1 MGEENVTNEQLVA
14 RIQAGVDVP
23 DNMLRLWQQN
33 RGYIALVAKN
43 YQAFEDIEDLK
54 QEGYIGLCRAV
65 DEYKPQEG
73 IAFMTYAG
81 YWIRQQMQRYVE
93 NCSSVVRVPS
103 HAREKL
109 RKWDKLVDNHRKEY
123 GCKPANDQLRRYF
136 GDIQSNTIELARSAS
151 TGRIQSLD
159 RIVGEDEDC
168 TAGELLPGTADVE
181 GDVLD
186 RVEQEELRAVLWGT
200 VDTLPEKQAETI
212 RMRYRQSRTL
222 KQIGEELGCSVE
234 MARTHERKA
243 LRELRK
249 PSRAKKLKPFFP
261 EADRQRIYSRAISG
275 TGLTSFEHSW
285 TSATEREAL
294 KKL

>member
-23 DNMLRLWQQN
+23 GNMLRLWEQN

-81 YWIRQQMQRYVE
+81 YWIRQQMRRYVE

-103 HAREKL
+103 HARAKAHQYEKI
-109 RKWDKLVDNHRKEY
+109 VDDHRKEY

-159 RIVGEDEDC
+159 MSVGEDEDC
-168 TAGELLPGTADVE
+168 TVGDLLPGAADVE

-186 RVEQEELRAVLWGT
+186 RVEQEELRVVLWGT
-200 VDTLPEKQAETI
+200 VDTLPEKQAEYRRYENPVGI
-212 RMRYRQSRTL
+212 R
-222 KQIGEELGCSVE
+222 
-234 MARTHERKA
+234 A
-243 LRELRK
+243 
-249 PSRAKKLKPFFP
+249 
-261 EADRQRIYSRAISG
+261 AI
-275 TGLTSFEHSW
+275 
-285 TSATEREAL
+285 R
-294 KKL
+294 